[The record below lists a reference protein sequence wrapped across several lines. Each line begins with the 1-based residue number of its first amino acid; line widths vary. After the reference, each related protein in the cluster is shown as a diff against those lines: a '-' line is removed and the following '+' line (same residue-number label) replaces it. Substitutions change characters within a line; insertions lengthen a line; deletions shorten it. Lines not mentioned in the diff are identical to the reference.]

1 MGGARFFPAASG
13 VNIFGIAMTSADS
26 LNVLLFT
33 TFSALITWA
42 VIHLIL
48 KTRLTHL
55 FADTPDHR
63 KAHSDP
69 IPRIGGIAIVAATLA
84 AAVAWHVFSQRAG
97 AAPIPGGM
105 LVSIVVAAVC
115 IGAIGLLDDSR
126 FVSIRVRHKLLV
138 TAVLAA
144 LTVFAFGVRP
154 GAISVFGLFA
164 IPEFAGNIIAALWIM
179 WLINGYNLIDGLDG
193 FAGTV
198 STLSLIGAAAVLYIV
213 GDFQA
218 AALSLFVAGAAAGF
232 MVHNAP
238 PAKVFMGDTGSC
250 FLGYMIALLTIRAAF
265 DLNGS
270 GKVMALTPLLAG
282 IPILEVLTTILRRYL
297 RADQRGAVKTLKF
310 IVTADSFHLHHRFL
324 YRGFSHRDAC
334 VLAGVLTTTMVCGAV
349 CVALAPRPHLQWIAA
364 YLTLPIAVC
373 LYNLGLG
380 ESIRML
386 MNRPPKVMKFSSEE
400 ASKQIKQA
408 GKTQRKSERG
418 QFYSDLMMQ
427 VGLGLPV
434 FVCLGY
440 LIATA

>member
-1 MGGARFFPAASG
+1 MGGAGTKGRHRT
-13 VNIFGIAMTSADS
+13 GIAMTNADS
-26 LNVLLFT
+26 LIVLLFT
-33 TFSALITWA
+33 VLSALIAWA
-42 VIHLIL
+42 VIRLIL
-48 KTRLTHL
+48 RTRLTHL

-69 IPRIGGIAIVAATLA
+69 IPRVGGVAIVAATLA
-84 AAVAWHVFSQRAG
+84 ATIAWHAVSQRSGSAS
-97 AAPIPGGM
+97 IPNGM
-105 LVSIVVAAVC
+105 LVSIIVAAVC
-115 IGAIGLLDDSR
+115 IGALGFLDDTR
-126 FVSIRVRHKLLV
+126 FVNIRVRHKLLV

-144 LTVFAFGVRP
+144 LTVFALGVRP
-154 GAISVFGLFA
+154 GVISVFGLFT
-164 IPEFAGNIIAALWIM
+164 IPELASNLIAVLWIM

-198 STLSLIGAAAVLYIV
+198 STLSLLGAAAVLYIV
-213 GDFQA
+213 GDFQT

-282 IPILEVLTTILRRYL
+282 VPIIEVLTTILRRYV
-297 RADQRGAVKTLKF
+297 RAGHRGPVNTFKF

-334 VLAGVLTTTMVCGAV
+334 VLTGILTTTMVCGAV
-349 CVALAPRPHLQWIAA
+349 CVAIAQHPHLHWVAA
-364 YLTLPIAVC
+364 YMTLPIAVC
-373 LYNLGLG
+373 LYRLGLG
-380 ESIRML
+380 ESFRML
-386 MNRPPKVMKFSSEE
+386 MNRPPKVMKFSPEE
-400 ASKQIKQA
+400 ASRQIKEA

-418 QFYSDLMMQ
+418 HFYSDLLIQ

-434 FVCLGY
+434 FVFLGY
-440 LIATA
+440 LIMTEV